1 MTIEMLDAADSRQ
14 LLPGWLAYASYVDG
28 AIGDQPNAAKVTAAH
43 PGAENLTIAL
53 SAAHDAQALDVEP
66 LAAAA
71 SDVSG
76 WVTRQHLRGVVRPC
90 VYASVDLM
98 REEILPLVRGWL
110 PGSVRL
116 WTAHYGQGKHI
127 CGPHSCGQLPV
138 DADGTQWSST
148 FQGAGGA
155 DIDASLLND
164 NFFGAP
170 APANPT
176 EEILMQLP
184 QVKQGATG
192 DVVRTVQGLCSARG
206 HAVTVDG
213 IFGPLTTAAVKAVQT
228 AAKIGVDGIVGPQ
241 TWPALLGV

>member
-1 MTIEMLDAADSRQ
+1 
-14 LLPGWLAYASYVDG
+14 
-28 AIGDQPNAAKVTAAH
+28 
-43 PGAENLTIAL
+43 
-53 SAAHDAQALDVEP
+53 
-66 LAAAA
+66 
-71 SDVSG
+71 
-76 WVTRQHLRGVVRPC
+76 

-127 CGPHSCGQLPV
+127 CGPKTCGELPV
-138 DADGTQWSST
+138 DADGTQWTST

-176 EEILMQLP
+176 EVIMQQLP
-184 QVKQGATG
+184 IVKQGATG
-192 DVVRTVQGLCSARG
+192 DVVRTVQGLCNARLQPLI
-206 HAVTVDG
+206 VDG
-213 IFGPLTTAAVKAVQT
+213 VFGPLTTAAVKRVQ
-228 AAKIGVDGIVGPQ
+228 ANAKIGVDGIVGPQ